1 MKSLLNDITI
11 TIEIK
16 FLIQIILEI
25 LNNNTFILITY
36 VKKKSL
42 SNKNFLFIFVYFFQI
57 LFLHDMEYKISKN
70 LLQ

>member
-42 SNKNFLFIFVYFFQI
+42 SNKNFLFIFTYFSQI